1 MGAGLGTA
9 FYHLIGRRRR
19 MALEN
24 LRLALGDQLSPEEIL
39 RVAKESFAN
48 HGRGL
53 AELFRFPL
61 LDSEGLLAL
70 VQLEGL
76 EHFQAA
82 EAQGKGVLVLS
93 AHLGNFDLMAPL
105 LAAKGYPAALVS
117 KLPAVRSASRWWL
130 GTRENKGV
138 RIFAGEGTLKDTLRC
153 LREGGSVGFVLDQ
166 SAVHRDGLFVP
177 FFGRP
182 ASTLSTLAV
191 LARRTGSPIIPIHIF
206 REGGGHRMII
216 EPPLNAQ
223 PQPDKEADIL
233 ERTKSYARWT
243 EKVIRRHP
251 EQWTWLHNR
260 WKTKP
265 LKDPKQ

>member
-1 MGAGLGTA
+1 MPRKTASPLTELAVATALATAGTLFRLPSHRFALRMGAGLGTA

-105 LAAKGYPAALVS
+105 MAAKGYPPALVS

-138 RIFAGEGTLKDTLRC
+138 RIFAGEGTLKDTLRY
-153 LREGGSVGFVLDQ
+153 LG
-166 SAVHRDGLFVP
+166 
-177 FFGRP
+177 
-182 ASTLSTLAV
+182 
-191 LARRTGSPIIPIHIF
+191 
-206 REGGGHRMII
+206 
-216 EPPLNAQ
+216 
-223 PQPDKEADIL
+223 
-233 ERTKSYARWT
+233 
-243 EKVIRRHP
+243 
-251 EQWTWLHNR
+251 
-260 WKTKP
+260 
-265 LKDPKQ
+265 